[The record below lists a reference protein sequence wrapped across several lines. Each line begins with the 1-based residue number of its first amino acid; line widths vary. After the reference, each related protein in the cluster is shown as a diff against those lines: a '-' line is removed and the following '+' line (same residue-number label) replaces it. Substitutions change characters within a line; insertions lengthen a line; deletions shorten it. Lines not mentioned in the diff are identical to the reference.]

1 MVIHLSACAGLAIT
15 IVVVSP
21 NDKALRVTRGET
33 LVGEA
38 GAEAKHSLQKKKQQQ
53 IERIS
58 KSYGLKISR
67 LIAFAVL
74 DVQTWLNVW

>member
-1 MVIHLSACAGLAIT
+1 MSNANTPQTSFSSSLVIHLSACAGLAIT

-38 GAEAKHSLQKKKQQQ
+38 GAEAKHS
-53 IERIS
+53 
-58 KSYGLKISR
+58 
-67 LIAFAVL
+67 
-74 DVQTWLNVW
+74 